1 MADDSG
7 DLRLQAAEWRIA
19 ARRFGG
25 SVGHALDLAAG
36 ALEDRADSLDRSL
49 GFPVPIPLND
59 R

>member
-7 DLRLQAAEWRIA
+7 DLRLQAAEWRVA

-36 ALEDRADSLDRSL
+36 ALEDRADSIDRSL
-49 GFPVPIPLND
+49 GLPLPVSLKD